1 MSEGEIAGLFFA
13 VAALVWFLY
22 CIFKGPWP

>member
-1 MSEGEIAGLFFA
+1 MSGGEIAVLLFA

-22 CIFKGPWP
+22 CIFKGPCP